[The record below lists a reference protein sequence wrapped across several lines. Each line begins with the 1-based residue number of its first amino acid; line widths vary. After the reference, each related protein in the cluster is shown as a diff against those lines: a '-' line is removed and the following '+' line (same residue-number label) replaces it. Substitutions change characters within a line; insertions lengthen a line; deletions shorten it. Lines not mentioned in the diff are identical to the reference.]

1 MSISKLNSNFTL
13 IIFILITYT
22 SPAHAYLDPGTGSML
37 IQGLIGGLAV
47 AMSFISIY
55 WHKLKSFF
63 SKSDLKLGTKQDK
76 DKENKN

>member
-1 MSISKLNSNFTL
+1 MNITKLNSKFIL

-55 WHKLKSFF
+55 WHKFKSFF
-63 SKSDLKLGTKQDK
+63 SKSDLKVGTKK